1 MSVCN
6 WTSGGIYIFN
16 LVFRGLDKTQEVLL
30 THGDSIDKV
39 AESFKPIAQSQA
51 FIAGISNEKLNL
63 FGVQFHPEVDL
74 TVNGKAMLKNF
85 LFDIC
90 GLTGNFTILGRE
102 EQCIKYIKDTVGNNK
117 VSYFSIVKP

>member
-1 MSVCN
+1 M
-6 WTSGGIYIFN
+6 
-16 LVFRGLDKTQEVLL
+16 VFRGLDKTQEVLL